1 MDDKKNDIKSTHSV
15 VINQRENIKISGI
28 VDVESFDE
36 GEIVLYTSEGGIVL
50 LGEDFK
56 INKLSVDTG
65 ELEIEGYLNEIKY
78 TNSIQSGGNFWSKI
92 FK

>member
-1 MDDKKNDIKSTHSV
+1 MDDKKNDIKSAHCV
-15 VINQRENIKISGI
+15 VINQRENVKISGI

-36 GEIVLYTSEGGIVL
+36 SEIVLYTSEGGIIL
-50 LGEDFK
+50 IGEDFK

-65 ELEIEGYLNEIKY
+65 EVEIEGYLNEIKY
-78 TNSIQSGGNFWSKI
+78 TNSIQSCGNFWSKI